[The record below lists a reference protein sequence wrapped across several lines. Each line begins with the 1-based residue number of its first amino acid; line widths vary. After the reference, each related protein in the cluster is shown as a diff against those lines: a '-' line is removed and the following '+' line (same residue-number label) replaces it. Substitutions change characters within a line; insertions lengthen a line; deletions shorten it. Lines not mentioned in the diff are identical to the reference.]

1 MDLCALENDL
11 WIWRAR
17 NAGRPALDAR
27 SGPALRALRPSCILP
42 TPTHPLPFLRHVA
55 ICLPQNWCFV
65 RLRFQTARRPAATSL
80 PSLIVPWNRRS
91 ACPLYSSC
99 RNVVFL
105 LHCPPSLSP
114 LLLHAHLS
122 SLCSNDSV
130 SVAAAARPGYYHHCS
145 RAASCRCGFCNRC
158 QLLLVMLLYCSH
170 PCLSAMPLQ
179 CHASFRSLH
188 VLIDAARARSL
199 TQQSE

>member
-1 MDLCALENDL
+1 MTGVLEML
-11 WIWRAR
+11 AAQLSTRA
-17 NAGRPALDAR
+17 PAQLFAR
-27 SGPALRALRPSCILP
+27 FGPAVSYPLLP
-42 TPTHPLPFLRHVA
+42 IPCPFSDTW
-55 ICLPQNWCFV
+55 PCFV
-65 RLRFQTARRPAATSL
+65 RLRKGKGCFGLMFQTARRPAATSL

-122 SLCSNDSV
+122 SLRSNDSV

-158 QLLLVMLLYCSH
+158 QLLFDATVLQSPMSLCH
-170 PCLSAMPLQ
+170 ASAMPRLLQ
-179 CHASFRSLH
+179 
-188 VLIDAARARSL
+188 ITARL
-199 TQQSE
+199 D

>member
-1 MDLCALENDL
+1 MDLACSKSLPAQLST
-11 WIWRAR
+11 RA
-17 NAGRPALDAR
+17 PAQLFAR
-27 SGPALRALRPSCILP
+27 FGPAVSYPLLP
-42 TPTHPLPFLRHVA
+42 IPCPFSDTW
-55 ICLPQNWCFV
+55 PCFV
-65 RLRFQTARRPAATSL
+65 RLRKGKGCFGLMFQTARRPAATSL

-105 LHCPPSLSP
+105 LHCSPSLSP

-122 SLCSNDSV
+122 SLRSNDSV